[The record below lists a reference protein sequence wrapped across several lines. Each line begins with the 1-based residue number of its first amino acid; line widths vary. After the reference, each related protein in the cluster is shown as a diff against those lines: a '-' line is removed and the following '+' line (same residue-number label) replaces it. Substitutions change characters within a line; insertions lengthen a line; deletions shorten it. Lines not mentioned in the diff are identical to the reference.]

1 MSEVAVEDMDYV
13 NDFDDGVVGAYH
25 DTEEVVLTLGS
36 GGLDEI
42 NGGSGNSRTW
52 APEKEEQLPGLPWGL
67 LVLQTVLLLVGR
79 HLSEDPRPST
89 WLLDWTQQPDIGRS
103 PQLPRTR
110 TRTKDQEPGVQPA
123 VVASRHATYLP
134 A

>member
-1 MSEVAVEDMDYV
+1 MAGWAWS
-13 NDFDDGVVGAYH
+13 NSGA
-25 DTEEVVLTLGS
+25 EFFPACFLLRRAGS
-36 GGLDEI
+36 GPCQCLSVVFGGHDEV
-42 NGGSGNSRTW
+42 S
-52 APEKEEQLPGLPWGL
+52 Q
-67 LVLQTVLLLVGR
+67 QTALLVGR

>member
-42 NGGSGNSRTW
+42 NGGSGTNSSNNNNNVTEEDSRTW

-67 LVLQTVLLLVGR
+67 LVLCLFL
-79 HLSEDPRPST
+79 
-89 WLLDWTQQPDIGRS
+89 
-103 PQLPRTR
+103 
-110 TRTKDQEPGVQPA
+110 
-123 VVASRHATYLP
+123 
-134 A
+134 